1 MTTTT
6 TNSTDASDA
15 RTAVT
20 RAGLVGR
27 GVYYTLLAVFAL
39 DLALHPGTDDQGAI
53 EQVASAP
60 FGRFILT
67 GLVVVLGALVAW
79 KVTQVISGDAV
90 EGSEA
95 SDRAKYAAKALAYMA
110 VAATALSVLVSNW
123 SSGGSGQ
130 SSGSASSKEEATSTV
145 LGWPGGQVVVIAF
158 GFGIMGFGVYE
169 IWKYGINAEFWH
181 RFETGDLDQSAERA
195 IELSGRAGY
204 IGKGVITAVVGVFF
218 VTAGF
223 QHDPDDATGLSGAL
237 TEVADAWWG
246 PALLVGVAIGLFL
259 FAVFSAIEAKYR
271 PA

>member
-6 TNSTDASDA
+6 VNSTDTSDA
-15 RTAVT
+15 RAAIT

-27 GVYYTLLAVFAL
+27 GVYYALLAVFAL

-60 FGRFILT
+60 FGRFILV
-67 GLVVVLGALVAW
+67 GLVVILGALVAW

-90 EGSEA
+90 EGSEP
-95 SDRAKYAAKALAYMA
+95 SDRAKYAAKAFAYFA

-130 SSGSASSKEEATSTV
+130 SSGGSSSKEGATSTV
-145 LGWPGGQVVVIAF
+145 LGWPGGQVLVIAF
-158 GFGIMGFGVYE
+158 GFGIIGFGLYE
-169 IWKYGINAEFWH
+169 SWRYGIEAEFWH

-195 IELSGRAGY
+195 LELSGRVGY
-204 IGKGVITAVVGVFF
+204 LGKGVITAVVGVFF
-218 VTAGF
+218 LTAGF
-223 QHDPDDATGLSGAL
+223 QHDPNDATGLSGAL

-246 PALLVGVAIGLFL
+246 PALLIGVAVGLVL
-259 FAVFSAIEAKYR
+259 FAVFSAVEAKFR